1 MASNSDLVS
10 NIADLVTFI
19 QSNKIRTRIEVE
31 GKPSDIANFVNEYN
45 KKYNHNITTN
55 SDGLRTLHE
64 DANKWGLQ
72 CRIYF
77 SSVLGMPQ
85 PYSDQVRGNN
95 TFDPITYPHRINNH
109 DVVMALFAKGFIVGN
124 N

>member
-1 MASNSDLVS
+1 MASNSDLVG

-19 QSNKIRTRIEVE
+19 RSNNISTRIEIE

-45 KKYNHNITTN
+45 TKYHHSITTH
-55 SDGLRTLHE
+55 SDGLRPLHE

-72 CRIYF
+72 CRIYL
-77 SSVLGMPQ
+77 SSVSGMPQ
-85 PYSDQVRGNN
+85 PYSYQVRGNN
-95 TFDPITYPHRINNH
+95 TFDPITYPYRINKH
-109 DVVMALFAKGFIVGN
+109 DVIMALFANGFVVGN